1 MHEPTKTTAVM
12 RPASEVATDIVHSA
26 ASFGTYLPTSSSSSV
41 QQKKLFFPKP
51 FNLFPVTANS
61 FCLQEGWAGKGAKE
75 LQIAGLK
82 WQDVGSKPP
91 KKGAEI
97 QNENLAEA
105 LRNKQ
110 INFTVTDLTEL
121 NMTNLCFDNYI
132 LGFLVF
138 QACCADAC
146 ERFQQIS
153 KKNPP

>member
-1 MHEPTKTTAVM
+1 M

-153 KKNPP
+153 KKIPP